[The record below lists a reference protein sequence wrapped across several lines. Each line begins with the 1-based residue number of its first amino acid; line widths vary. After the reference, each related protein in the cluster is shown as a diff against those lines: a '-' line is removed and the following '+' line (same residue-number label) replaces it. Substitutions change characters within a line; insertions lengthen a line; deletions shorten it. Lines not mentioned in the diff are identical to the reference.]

1 MVQNSY
7 DSVPYG
13 VASYSDTHIARLYM
27 IGRLLGMEPPD
38 FRRSRVLE
46 LGCAAGGNILPM
58 ADQYRA
64 SDFTGIDLSPVQIR
78 QGQELIAELGLSNIT
93 LRAQSIVDFP
103 ASAGKFD
110 YIICHGIYS
119 WVPPEVRPKI
129 LDIVR
134 HHLSPNGLAVISYNT
149 LPGWAAVR
157 GLRDIMHYHV
167 APLRTPEEKIA
178 QARALLQLILDAQ
191 FDRTTPYAAV
201 VEHELKIIN
210 SASDQYLFHE
220 HLEDNN
226 QPFYFHE
233 FVAQANDHH
242 LDYLCDTD
250 LAISQLGNYAPSVGH
265 FLARTADP
273 VRLEQYLDFVSN
285 RRFRASVVMQG
296 GLAAK
301 RAFCVER
308 VEEFWL
314 LSAAQP
320 DRVPPD
326 GPLAPQ
332 EKLTFTAP
340 NGGTFS
346 TGDDAGAAL
355 FLTLFHNRH
364 KPITVRDLV
373 AEAKARYRLPQP
385 EATLR
390 RIACDTAL
398 RLFLSKGMEILPEP
412 GRQVTAVSLRPVA
425 LPIARAAAR
434 RSERVTN
441 TRHEIVVLNGP
452 SRAVLLLLDG
462 TRDRQ
467 ALIDNLVAAAQ
478 RGELTMRH
486 NGNPVTDRKLIESQI
501 GALVDGALNALAE
514 NALLIG

>member
-1 MVQNSY
+1 VAQTSY
-7 DSVPYG
+7 DSVPYD
-13 VASYSDTHIARLYM
+13 VASYGQTHIAHLHM

-38 FRRSRVLE
+38 FRRARVLE

-78 QGQELIAELGLSNIT
+78 QGRELIAELKLSNIS
-93 LRAQSIVDFP
+93 LRAESIVDFP
-103 ASAGKFD
+103 VSAGKFD
-110 YIICHGIYS
+110 YIICHGTYS

-129 LDIVR
+129 LEITQR
-134 HHLSPNGLAVISYNT
+134 HLAPNGLAVISYNT

-157 GLRDIMHYHV
+157 GLRDIMNYHV
-167 APLRTPEEKIA
+167 APLRTPEEKIT

-191 FDRTTPYAAV
+191 LDRTTAYAAV
-201 VEHELKIIN
+201 VDHELKIIN

-220 HLEDNN
+220 HLEDYN

-233 FVAQANDHH
+233 FVAQANHH
-242 LDYLCDTD
+242 QLDYLCDTD
-250 LAISQLGNYAPSVGH
+250 LAISQLGNYAPTVGQ
-265 FLARTADP
+265 FFATTADP
-273 VRLEQYLDFVSN
+273 VRLEQYLDFVNN
-285 RRFRASVVMQG
+285 RRFRSSVVMQH

-301 RAFCVER
+301 RAFRVER

-314 LSAAQP
+314 LSKVQP
-320 DRVPPD
+320 GRVPPD

-340 NGGTFS
+340 NVGTFT

-355 FLTLFHNRH
+355 FLTLFHNRE
-364 KPITVRDLV
+364 KPIAVQELV
-373 AEAKARYRLPQP
+373 AEAKARYRLPHP
-385 EATLR
+385 DAALR
-390 RIACDTAL
+390 RIACDAAL

-412 GRQVTAVSLRPVA
+412 GRQVTTVSPLPVA
-425 LPIARAAAR
+425 LPIARVAAR

-441 TRHEIVVLNGP
+441 ARHEIVVLNGP

-467 ALIDNLVAAAQ
+467 ALIANLGAAAR
-478 RGELTMRH
+478 RGELTVRH
-486 NGNPVTDRKLIESQI
+486 HGKPVTDAGLIAAQI
-501 GALVDGALNALAE
+501 GALVDGALGALAE
-514 NALLIG
+514 NDLLIG